1 MHFYQR
7 VLMSLKNEGL
17 LKQTDSILVVAGGA
31 DDRKCMLNAGFP
43 NVTISN
49 VDYHAGE
56 TQYAPY
62 EWRRLDGEDLELE
75 DNSFDWAVIHAGL
88 HHMAIPAR
96 GVCEMFRVA
105 RSGILCIEA
114 RDSFLMRI
122 AVRVGLTA
130 EHELES
136 SFLSGGTVGGYRNG
150 PIPNYVYRWTER
162 EFEKTLCSYAPTHQH
177 TFFYDYGYS
186 VPGKRF
192 EMAQSPMYRLVGRAL
207 AYVTRAA
214 ELVIPKQGN
223 QFAFGALKNSQRQ
236 PWLTESLKFNDEYL
250 NGKYDKRRY
259 KQRGCQ
265 ARRSAPQ
272 QDDGPEQMPHLQAQR
287 AGEP

>member
-7 VLMSLKNEGL
+7 VLISLKNRGL
-17 LKQTDSILVVAGGA
+17 LKETDSILVVAGGA
-31 DDRKCMLNAGFP
+31 SDRQFMMAAGFP

-49 VDYHAGE
+49 LDYHAGE

-62 EWRRLDGEDLELE
+62 EWRRLDGENLELE

-88 HHMAIPAR
+88 HHMAVPAR

-105 RSGILCIEA
+105 RNGILCIEA

-122 AVRVGLTA
+122 AIRLGLSA
-130 EHELES
+130 EHELEPA
-136 SFLSGGTVGGYRNG
+136 FLSGGTVGGYRNG

-192 EMAQSPMYRLVGRAL
+192 EMAQSPIYRLVGRLL
-207 AYVTRAA
+207 AYATRAA
-214 ELVIPKQGN
+214 EWVIPRQGN
-223 QFAFGALKNSQRQ
+223 QFAFGALKNSRRQ
-236 PWLTESLKFNDEYL
+236 PWLTESLAFNDDYL
-250 NGKYDKRRY
+250 NKKYDKQRY
-259 KQRGCQ
+259 
-265 ARRSAPQ
+265 RSKRHESTTAV
-272 QDDGPEQMPHLQAQR
+272 PHSS
-287 AGEP
+287 